1 MELANERFTSP
12 VKVGNKWGK
21 QSLITN
27 NGILSY
33 ERTVLKKE
41 SYAFDGS
48 FAGFEGRMMSV

>member
-1 MELANERFTSP
+1 MEMANERFTSP

-41 SYAFDGS
+41 SYASDGS

>member
-33 ERTVLKKE
+33 ERTVLEKE
-41 SYAFDGS
+41 SYASDGS

>member
-21 QSLITN
+21 QSLITK

-41 SYAFDGS
+41 SYSSDGS

>member
-1 MELANERFTSP
+1 MELTNERFTSP

-41 SYAFDGS
+41 SYASDGS